1 MPSTSYHAGPPDEKV
16 PFLASVFNAAGFVF
30 LIAILPVG
38 LAPSH
43 DYASVKSV
51 IAGAICCLL
60 TALFCF
66 GFARVI
72 VLLTK
77 IELNTRTEDTL
88 HQEVKLLKEI
98 AQHTETKTE
107 AAPKTHS

>member
-1 MPSTSYHAGPPDEKV
+1 
-16 PFLASVFNAAGFVF
+16 
-30 LIAILPVG
+30 
-38 LAPSH
+38 
-43 DYASVKSV
+43 
-51 IAGAICCLL
+51 L